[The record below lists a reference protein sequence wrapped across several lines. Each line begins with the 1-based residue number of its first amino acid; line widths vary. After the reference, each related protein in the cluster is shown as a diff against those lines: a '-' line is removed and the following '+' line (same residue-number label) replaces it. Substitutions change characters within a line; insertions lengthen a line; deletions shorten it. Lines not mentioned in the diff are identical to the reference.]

1 MSYESPI
8 SVLVNEDGNV
18 VTRSGSQSIPSEQ
31 PGFPVMGKDEAG
43 NAQFLHLA
51 ADGALK
57 VSASIDIDLDAST
70 DSVSVFN
77 SNGNAFSISNYLPVG
92 LSNGTNLIGDSNA
105 TPVYVTGSSFTEL
118 FDALMMVS
126 GGVHDTV
133 SCLEYVEDA
142 VMQVSGTVVDLKSIL
157 ESIDSSVQAVS
168 GAIDNLGLSVFDVK
182 TSVDSVD
189 SSVQAVSGAIDSLGG
204 GLSLV
209 DINTSVGDVNSSVL
223 AVSGAIAELISTT
236 LASSATIT
244 SMLAVDGSDS
254 VASLATRKGFI
265 FFLEGSNTAYVKFG
279 AGASSSDY
287 SITIIGPGGFYELS
301 SLRYTGELSV
311 AFKNTTGLLRITE
324 LT

>member
-8 SVLVNEDGNV
+8 SILVNEDGNI
-18 VTRSGSQSIPSEQ
+18 VTRSGSQSMATEH
-31 PGFPVMGKDEAG
+31 PGLPVMGKDEAG

-105 TPVYVTGSSFTEL
+105 TPVYVTGSSITTL

-126 GGVHDTV
+126 GGVDDTV

-157 ESIDSSVQAVS
+157 E
-168 GAIDNLGLSVFDVK
+168 
-182 TSVDSVD
+182 SVD

-244 SMLAVDGSDS
+244 LMLAADGPDS
-254 VASLATRKGFI
+254 VDPLASRKGFI
-265 FFLEGSNTAYVKFG
+265 FFMEGSNTAYVKFG

-287 SITIIGPGGFYELS
+287 SVNIVGPGGFYELS

-311 AFKNTTGLLRITE
+311 AFKNTTGVLRITE

>member
-8 SVLVNEDGNV
+8 SILVNEDGNI
-18 VTRSGSQSIPSEQ
+18 VTRSGSQSMATEH
-31 PGFPVMGKDEAG
+31 PGLPVMGKDEAG

-105 TPVYVTGSSFTEL
+105 TPVYVTGSSITAL

-126 GGVHDTV
+126 GGVDDTV

-157 ESIDSSVQAVS
+157 E
-168 GAIDNLGLSVFDVK
+168 
-182 TSVDSVD
+182 SVD

-244 SMLAVDGSDS
+244 LMLAADGPDS
-254 VASLATRKGFI
+254 VDPLASRKGFI
-265 FFLEGSNTAYVKFG
+265 FFMEGSNTAYVKFG

-287 SITIIGPGGFYELS
+287 SVNIVGPGGFYELS

-311 AFKNTTGLLRITE
+311 AFKNTTGVLRITE

>member
-8 SVLVNEDGNV
+8 SILVNEDGNI
-18 VTRSGSQSIPSEQ
+18 VTRSGSQSMATEH
-31 PGFPVMGKDEAG
+31 PGLPVMGKDEAG

-92 LSNGTNLIGDSNA
+92 LSNGTNLIGDSDA
-105 TPVYVTGSSFTEL
+105 TPVYVTGSSITAL

-126 GGVHDTV
+126 GGVDDAV
-133 SCLEYVEDA
+133 SCLDQVEDA

-157 ESIDSSVQAVS
+157 E
-168 GAIDNLGLSVFDVK
+168 
-182 TSVDSVD
+182 SVD

-223 AVSGAIAELISTT
+223 TVSGAIAELISTT

-244 SMLAVDGSDS
+244 LMLAADGPDS
-254 VASLATRKGFI
+254 VDPLASRKGFI
-265 FFLEGSNTAYVKFG
+265 FFMEGSNTAYVKFG

-287 SITIIGPGGFYELS
+287 SVNIVGPGGFYELS

-311 AFKNTTGLLRITE
+311 AFKNTTGVLRITE

>member
-18 VTRSGSQSIPSEQ
+18 VARSGSQSIPSEQ

-126 GGVHDTV
+126 GGVDDAV
-133 SCLEYVEDA
+133 SCLEYVENA
-142 VMQVSGTVVDLKSIL
+142 VMQ
-157 ESIDSSVQAVS
+157 
-168 GAIDNLGLSVFDVK
+168 
-182 TSVDSVD
+182 
-189 SSVQAVSGAIDSLGG
+189 VSGAIDSLGG

-244 SMLAVDGSDS
+244 SMLAVNGSDS

>member
-18 VTRSGSQSIPSEQ
+18 VARSGSQSIPSEQ

-105 TPVYVTGSSFTEL
+105 TPVYVTGSSLTAL
-118 FDALMMVS
+118 FDALMM
-126 GGVHDTV
+126 
-133 SCLEYVEDA
+133 
-142 VMQVSGTVVDLKSIL
+142 
-157 ESIDSSVQAVS
+157 
-168 GAIDNLGLSVFDVK
+168 
-182 TSVDSVD
+182 
-189 SSVQAVSGAIDSLGG
+189 VSGAIDSLGG

-223 AVSGAIAELISTT
+223 AVSGALAELISTT

-244 SMLAVDGSDS
+244 LMLAADGPDS
-254 VASLATRKGFI
+254 VASLASRKGFI
-265 FFLEGSNTAYVKFG
+265 FFMEGSNTAYVKFG

-287 SITIIGPGGFYELS
+287 SVNIVGPGGFYELS

-311 AFKNTTGLLRITE
+311 AFKNTTGVLRITE
-324 LT
+324 LTWI

>member
-8 SVLVNEDGNV
+8 SILVNEDGNI
-18 VTRSGSQSIPSEQ
+18 VTRSGSQSMATEH
-31 PGFPVMGKDEAG
+31 PGLPVMGKDEAG

-105 TPVYVTGSSFTEL
+105 TPVYVTGSSITTL

-126 GGVHDTV
+126 GGVDDTV

-157 ESIDSSVQAVS
+157 ES
-168 GAIDNLGLSVFDVK
+168 
-182 TSVDSVD
+182 VD
-189 SSVQAVSGAIDSLGG
+189 SSIQAVSGAIDSLGG

-244 SMLAVDGSDS
+244 LMLAADGPDS
-254 VASLATRKGFI
+254 VDPLASRKGFI
-265 FFLEGSNTAYVKFG
+265 FFMEGSNTAYVKFG

-287 SITIIGPGGFYELS
+287 SVNIVGPGGFYELS

-311 AFKNTTGLLRITE
+311 AFKNTTGVLRITE

>member
-8 SVLVNEDGNV
+8 SILVNEDGNI
-18 VTRSGSQSIPSEQ
+18 VTRSGSQSMATEH
-31 PGFPVMGKDEAG
+31 PGLPVMGKDEAG

-105 TPVYVTGSSFTEL
+105 TPVYVTGSSFTAL

-126 GGVHDTV
+126 GGVDDTV
-133 SCLEYVEDA
+133 SCLEYVENA

-157 ESIDSSVQAVS
+157 E
-168 GAIDNLGLSVFDVK
+168 
-182 TSVDSVD
+182 SVD

-244 SMLAVDGSDS
+244 LMLAADGPDS
-254 VASLATRKGFI
+254 VDPLASRKGFI
-265 FFLEGSNTAYVKFG
+265 FFMEGSNTAYVKFG

-287 SITIIGPGGFYELS
+287 SVNIVGPGGFYELS

-311 AFKNTTGLLRITE
+311 AFRNATGVLRITE

>member
-8 SVLVNEDGNV
+8 SILVNEDGNI
-18 VTRSGSQSIPSEQ
+18 VTRSGSQSMATEH
-31 PGFPVMGKDEAG
+31 PGLPVMGKDEAG

-105 TPVYVTGSSFTEL
+105 TPVYVTGSSFTAL

-126 GGVHDTV
+126 GGVDDAV
-133 SCLEYVEDA
+133 SCLEFVEDA

-157 ESIDSSVQAVS
+157 E
-168 GAIDNLGLSVFDVK
+168 
-182 TSVDSVD
+182 SVD

-244 SMLAVDGSDS
+244 LMLAADGPDS
-254 VASLATRKGFI
+254 VDPLASRKGFI
-265 FFLEGSNTAYVKFG
+265 FFMEGSNTAYVKFG

-287 SITIIGPGGFYELS
+287 SVTIVGLGGFYELS

-311 AFKNTTGLLRITE
+311 AFRNATGVLRITE

>member
-18 VTRSGSQSIPSEQ
+18 VARSGSQSIPSEQ

-126 GGVHDTV
+126 GGVDDAV
-133 SCLEYVEDA
+133 SCLEYVENA
-142 VMQVSGTVVDLKSIL
+142 VMQ
-157 ESIDSSVQAVS
+157 
-168 GAIDNLGLSVFDVK
+168 
-182 TSVDSVD
+182 
-189 SSVQAVSGAIDSLGG
+189 VSGAIDSLGG

-244 SMLAVDGSDS
+244 SMLAVNGSDS

-311 AFKNTTGLLRITE
+311 AFKNTTGVLRITE

>member
-43 NAQFLHLA
+43 NALFLHLA

-126 GGVHDTV
+126 GGVDDAV

-157 ESIDSSVQAVS
+157 ESI
-168 GAIDNLGLSVFDVK
+168 
-182 TSVDSVD
+182 D

-311 AFKNTTGLLRITE
+311 AFKNTTGVLRITE

>member
-18 VTRSGSQSIPSEQ
+18 VARSGSQSIPSEQ

-105 TPVYVTGSSFTEL
+105 TPVYVTGSSLTTL

-126 GGVHDTV
+126 GGINDTV
-133 SCLEYVEDA
+133 SCLEYVEDS

-157 ESIDSSVQAVS
+157 ESI
-168 GAIDNLGLSVFDVK
+168 
-182 TSVDSVD
+182 D

-311 AFKNTTGLLRITE
+311 AFKNTTGVLRITE

>member
-18 VTRSGSQSIPSEQ
+18 VARSGSQSIPSEQ

-92 LSNGTNLIGDSNA
+92 LSNGTNLIGDSNE
-105 TPVYVTGSSFTEL
+105 TPVYVTGSSLTAL

-126 GGVHDTV
+126 GGVDDTV

-157 ESIDSSVQAVS
+157 E
-168 GAIDNLGLSVFDVK
+168 
-182 TSVDSVD
+182 SVD

-223 AVSGAIAELISTT
+223 AVSGALAELISTT

-244 SMLAVDGSDS
+244 LMLAADGPDS
-254 VASLATRKGFI
+254 VASLASRKGFI
-265 FFLEGSNTAYVKFG
+265 FFMEGSNTAYVKFG

-287 SITIIGPGGFYELS
+287 SVNIVGPGGFYELS

-311 AFKNTTGLLRITE
+311 AFKNTTGVLRITE

>member
-8 SVLVNEDGNV
+8 SILVNEDGNII
-18 VTRSGSQSIPSEQ
+18 TRSGSQSMATEH
-31 PGFPVMGKDEAG
+31 PGLPVMGKDEAG

-105 TPVYVTGSSFTEL
+105 TPVYVTGSSFAAL

-126 GGVHDTV
+126 GGVDDTV

-157 ESIDSSVQAVS
+157 E
-168 GAIDNLGLSVFDVK
+168 
-182 TSVDSVD
+182 SVD

-244 SMLAVDGSDS
+244 LMLAADGPDS
-254 VASLATRKGFI
+254 VDPLASRKGFI
-265 FFLEGSNTAYVKFG
+265 FFMEGSNTAYVKFG

-287 SITIIGPGGFYELS
+287 SVNIVGPGGFYELS

-311 AFKNTTGLLRITE
+311 AFKNTTGVLRVTE

>member
-18 VTRSGSQSIPSEQ
+18 VARSGSQSIPSEQ

-126 GGVHDTV
+126 GGVDDAV

-157 ESIDSSVQAVS
+157 ESI
-168 GAIDNLGLSVFDVK
+168 
-182 TSVDSVD
+182 D

-244 SMLAVDGSDS
+244 SMLAVNGSDS

-311 AFKNTTGLLRITE
+311 AFKNTTGVLRITE

>member
-126 GGVHDTV
+126 GGVDDAV
-133 SCLEYVEDA
+133 SCLEYVENA
-142 VMQVSGTVVDLKSIL
+142 VMQ
-157 ESIDSSVQAVS
+157 
-168 GAIDNLGLSVFDVK
+168 
-182 TSVDSVD
+182 
-189 SSVQAVSGAIDSLGG
+189 VSGAIDSLGG

-244 SMLAVDGSDS
+244 SMLAVNGSDS

-311 AFKNTTGLLRITE
+311 AFKNTTGVLRITE

>member
-8 SVLVNEDGNV
+8 SILVNEDGNII
-18 VTRSGSQSIPSEQ
+18 TRSGSQSMATEH
-31 PGFPVMGKDEAG
+31 PGLPVMGKDEAG

-105 TPVYVTGSSFTEL
+105 TPVYVTGSSFTAL

-126 GGVHDTV
+126 GGVDDTV
-133 SCLEYVEDA
+133 SCLEYVEGA

-157 ESIDSSVQAVS
+157 E
-168 GAIDNLGLSVFDVK
+168 
-182 TSVDSVD
+182 SVD

-244 SMLAVDGSDS
+244 LMLAADGPDS
-254 VASLATRKGFI
+254 VDPLASRKGFI
-265 FFLEGSNTAYVKFG
+265 FFMEGSNTAYVKFG

-287 SITIIGPGGFYELS
+287 SVTIVGLGGFYELS

-311 AFKNTTGLLRITE
+311 AFKNTTGVLRITE

>member
-8 SVLVNEDGNV
+8 SILVNEDGNI
-18 VTRSGSQSIPSEQ
+18 VTRSGSQSMATEH
-31 PGFPVMGKDEAG
+31 PGLPVMGKDEAG

-105 TPVYVTGSSFTEL
+105 TPVYVTGSSFTTL

-126 GGVHDTV
+126 GGVDDTV

-157 ESIDSSVQAVS
+157 E
-168 GAIDNLGLSVFDVK
+168 
-182 TSVDSVD
+182 SVD

-244 SMLAVDGSDS
+244 LMLAADGPDS
-254 VASLATRKGFI
+254 VDPLASRKGFI
-265 FFLEGSNTAYVKFG
+265 FFMEGSNTAYVKFG

-287 SITIIGPGGFYELS
+287 SVNIVGPGGFYELS

-311 AFKNTTGLLRITE
+311 AFKNTTGVLRITE

>member
-126 GGVHDTV
+126 GGVDDAV

-157 ESIDSSVQAVS
+157 ESI
-168 GAIDNLGLSVFDVK
+168 
-182 TSVDSVD
+182 D

-311 AFKNTTGLLRITE
+311 AFKNTTGVLRITE

>member
-168 GAIDNLGLSVFDVK
+168 GAID
-182 TSVDSVD
+182 
-189 SSVQAVSGAIDSLGG
+189 SLGG

-244 SMLAVDGSDS
+244 SMLAVNGSDS

-311 AFKNTTGLLRITE
+311 AFKNTTGVLRITE

>member
-8 SVLVNEDGNV
+8 SILVNEDGNII
-18 VTRSGSQSIPSEQ
+18 TRSGSQSMATEH
-31 PGFPVMGKDEAG
+31 PGLPVMGKDEAG

-105 TPVYVTGSSFTEL
+105 TPVYVTGSSITAL

-126 GGVHDTV
+126 GGVDDTV

-157 ESIDSSVQAVS
+157 E
-168 GAIDNLGLSVFDVK
+168 
-182 TSVDSVD
+182 SVD

-244 SMLAVDGSDS
+244 LMLAADGPDS
-254 VASLATRKGFI
+254 VDPLASRKGFI
-265 FFLEGSNTAYVKFG
+265 FFMEGSNTAYVKFG

-287 SITIIGPGGFYELS
+287 SVNIVGPGGFYELS

-311 AFKNTTGLLRITE
+311 AFKNTTGVLRITE